1 MTKLLFIFGN
11 YKMFPHLNLRKYG
24 ITLLIAFITSLSAFA
39 QQIEIRGKILEE
51 SSKSSV
57 IGATIRLKGKSGG
70 TVSDANGDFNLNIK
84 TLPVTLLISNLGY
97 KNQEIDVYEAEPV
110 IIYLAEGRNRLN
122 EVIVTGLA
130 TGLKRSNLANAITS
144 ISNDELTG
152 TTPPQTVDQAL
163 YGKIPGASIRSNSG
177 APGGGTAI
185 LLRGLSTLQGNSQ
198 PLYIIDGVYLNNN
211 SLPTGKST
219 LTAAGT
225 SREDDVSNRLADIN
239 PDDIEK
245 IEVLK
250 GASASAIY
258 GTRANAGVIII
269 TTKKGKSGKTKISFG
284 QDIGFAT
291 IGKYIGS
298 ASWDAAKIKQAFPAS
313 IQARELQSLAAAN
326 GKVYDF
332 EKILYGETPLLR
344 NTNLTVSG
352 GNDKTTFYV
361 SGSLVD
367 EEGII
372 KNTGFDRL
380 SLRLNLDHKF
390 NKWIDFSV
398 NSNYLNSNTDRGF
411 TGNENN
417 SGATLGYIAAFL
429 PNYYNP
435 YPVNGIYPSN
445 PYSEGE
451 NPLELRD
458 KAINNAKINR
468 FIQSGIVNFKFI
480 QKENTTLKLSLQGG
494 VDFLSQN
501 SKEYYPDYLQSQSNL
516 ANPGDL
522 LLGTT
527 QQINTNF
534 QGFLIYGQKAN
545 KFQFTTQ
552 VGAIGLETQSNSLFD
567 RGQGLVAGQ
576 QSIGQARVQSVI
588 TQNTQKVQDF
598 GTVGQEE
605 INFNDQI
612 IGTAGL
618 RFDKSTLNGDANKF
632 YAFPKASL
640 AINLTKFDFWKISTI
655 SEFKLR
661 TAYGET
667 GGLPPY
673 GSIYSS
679 LTPVIVGGNL
689 GSVVSTTVGNP
700 NIKPERAGELEFGT
714 DIGLFNNRL
723 VFEGTY
729 YVKNVSDLIQDLTL
743 AQSTGLGTEK
753 VNAASLSNKGIELS
767 LSGTPISG
775 RDFTWNSRIQF
786 AKNTSKITKLDV
798 PSYTTGVYGV
808 TFGTY
813 LIKEGYSP
821 TTIVGKPLTA
831 SGNYTVYGNSQPDF
845 QTSWFNDFSFLNGF
859 DLSALWDWKK
869 GGKVLNLTLYNTDAG
884 ETTADWNENHTVR
897 ENDLGTT
904 AAQYVQ
910 DASYLRLR
918 EVGLNYTIP
927 KKSLQYTFAKTIE
940 RIRVGVS
947 ATNLITITPYKGYD
961 PEVSSFGSESAI
973 NSGTDLFQYPSSKR
987 ILFNLKIDL

>member
-1 MTKLLFIFGN
+1 MAKLPFIFGSN
-11 YKMFPHLNLRKYG
+11 KLVPKNFLRRFG
-24 ITLLIAFITSLSAFA
+24 AFFLFAVLLINSAFA
-39 QQIEIRGKILEE
+39 QQIEIRGRILEE
-51 SSKSSV
+51 GTKASV
-57 IGATIRLKGKSGG
+57 IGATIKLKERQGG
-70 TVSDANGDFNLNIK
+70 TVSDANGDFRLNVK
-84 TLPVTLLISNLGY
+84 SLPVTLFVTNLGFR
-97 KNQEIDVYEAEPV
+97 NQEIDVYEAEP
-110 IIYLAEGRNRLN
+110 ITIYLTEGQSRLN
-122 EVIVTGLA
+122 EVVVTGLA
-130 TGLKRSNLANAITS
+130 SGLKRSNLANAIST
-144 ISNDELTG
+144 ISKDELTG
-152 TTPPQTVDQAL
+152 ITPPQTVDQAL
-163 YGKIPGASIRSNSG
+163 YGKIAGASIRANSG

-211 SLPTGKST
+211 SLATGRSI

-245 IEVLK
+245 VEVLK

-291 IGKYIGS
+291 LQKYIGS
-298 ASWDAAKIKQAFPAS
+298 ASWDQAKIKSTYPAS
-313 IQARELQSLAAAN
+313 QQASELQRYAAAN
-326 GKVYDF
+326 GKIYEF
-332 EKILYGETPLLR
+332 EKILYGETPLLT
-344 NTNLTVSG
+344 NTNLMVSG

-361 SGSLVD
+361 SGAYTN
-367 EEGII
+367 EGGII
-372 KNTGFDRL
+372 KNTGFERL
-380 SLRLNLDHKF
+380 SLRVNLDHKF
-390 NKWIDFSV
+390 NKWIDFSA
-398 NSNYLNSNTDRGF
+398 NSNYLNSNSDRGF

-429 PNYYNP
+429 PSYYNP
-435 YPVNGIYPSN
+435 YPVNGVYPDN

-451 NPLELRD
+451 NPLALRD
-458 KAINNAKINR
+458 KAINNVKINR
-468 FIQSGIVNFKFI
+468 FIQSGIANFKFI
-480 QKENTTLKLSLQGG
+480 QKKNTTLKLSLQGG
-494 VDFLSQN
+494 VDYLNQA
-501 SKEYYPDYLQSQSNL
+501 SKVYFPDDLQSQQNL

-522 LLGTT
+522 ILGTT
-527 QQINTNF
+527 EQINTNY

-552 VGAIGLETQSNSLFD
+552 LGAVGLQSKSSSIFV

-576 QSIGQARVQSVI
+576 QSIAQARVQSVSS
-588 TQNTQKVQDF
+588 QNTQLVKDF

-605 INFNDQI
+605 VNFNDQI
-612 IGTAGL
+612 IGTVGL

-640 AINLTKFDFWKISTI
+640 AVNLTKFDFWKAGLISQ
-655 SEFKLR
+655 FKLR

-679 LTPVIVGGNL
+679 LTPVVVGGNL
-689 GSVVSTTVGNP
+689 GSVISSTVGNP
-700 NIKPERAGELEFGT
+700 DIKPERAGELEFGT
-714 DIGLFNNRL
+714 DIGLFNDRL

-729 YVKNVSDLIQDLTL
+729 YVKNVSDLIQNLTL
-743 AQSTGLGTEK
+743 ASSTGLGIQK
-753 VNAASLSNKGIELS
+753 VNAASLRNQGIELS
-767 LSGTPISG
+767 LSATPILSKN
-775 RDFTWNSRIQF
+775 FTWNTRILF
-786 AKNTSKITKLDV
+786 NKNISKITKLDV

-821 TTIVGKPLTA
+821 TTIVGKPLTV
-831 SGNYTVYGNSQPDF
+831 SGDYTVYGNSQPDF
-845 QTSWFNDFSFLNGF
+845 QTSWFNEFVFLKGF
-859 DLSALWDWKK
+859 NLSALWDWKK

-897 ENDLGTT
+897 ENDLGKT

-918 EVGLNYTIP
+918 EIGLNYTIP
-927 KKSLQYTFAKTIE
+927 RKILLGTFAKTVE
-940 RIRVGVS
+940 RIRIGIS
-947 ATNLITITPYKGYD
+947 ATNLLTFTPYKGYD

>member
-1 MTKLLFIFGN
+1 MTKLPLISGSYKLAPTYFVRRFRITFLFAV
-11 YKMFPHLNLRKYG
+11 
-24 ITLLIAFITSLSAFA
+24 ITISSAFA
-39 QQIEIRGKILEE
+39 QQIEVKGKIFEE
-51 SSKSSV
+51 NSKNSV
-57 IGATIRLKGKSGG
+57 IGATIRLKGQKVG
-70 TVSDANGDFNLNIK
+70 TASDANGTFHINVK
-84 TLPVTLLISNLGY
+84 SLPATLLVSAIGY
-97 KNQEIDVYEAEPV
+97 KNQEIDVYEAEQV
-110 IIYLAEGRNRLN
+110 TIYLAESDNKLN
-122 EVIVTGLA
+122 EVVVTGLA
-130 TGLKRSNLANAITS
+130 SGLKRSNLANAVTS
-144 ISNDELTG
+144 ISGAELIG
-152 TTPPQTVDQAL
+152 TTPPQTVDEAL
-163 YGKIPGASIRSNSG
+163 YGKIPGATIRSNSG

-198 PLYIIDGVYLNNN
+198 PLYIIDGVYANNN
-211 SLPTGKST
+211 SLATGKST

-225 SREDDVSNRLADIN
+225 SREDDVSNRIADIN

-269 TTKKGKSGKTKISFG
+269 TTKKGKSGKTKISFS
-284 QDIGFAT
+284 QDLGFAT

-298 ASWDAAKIKQAFPAS
+298 ASWDAAKIAQAYPAS
-313 IQARELQSLAAAN
+313 VQTRELQSLAAAN

-344 NTNLTVSG
+344 HTNLTVSG
-352 GNDKTTFYV
+352 GNDKTTFYL

-367 EEGII
+367 EGGII

-380 SLRLNLDHKF
+380 SLRLNVDHKL

-398 NSNYLNSNTDRGF
+398 NSNYLNSSSDRGF
-411 TGNENN
+411 TGNENA
-417 SGATLGYIAAFL
+417 SGATLGYIIAFL
-429 PNYYNP
+429 PSYYNP
-435 YPVNGIYPSN
+435 YPVNGVYPTN

-458 KAINNAKINR
+458 KAINNVKINR
-468 FIQSGIVNFKFI
+468 FIESGIINFKFI
-480 QKENTTLKLSLQGG
+480 QKEKTTLKLSLQGG
-494 VDFLSQN
+494 VDYLSQN
-501 SKEYYPDYLQSQSNL
+501 SKEYYPDYLQSESNL

-522 LLGTT
+522 ILGTT
-527 QQINTNF
+527 QQTNTNF
-534 QGFLIYGQKAN
+534 QGSLIYGQKAN

-552 VGAIGLETQSNSLFD
+552 LGAVALETQSNSLFV
-567 RGQGLVAGQ
+567 RGQGLVSGQ
-576 QSIGQARVQSVI
+576 QSIGQARVQSVT

-618 RFDKSTLNGDANKF
+618 RLDKSTLNGDANKF
-632 YAFPKASL
+632 YAFPKASIAVNL
-640 AINLTKFDFWKISTI
+640 AKFDFWKVGSI

-729 YVKNVSDLIQDLTL
+729 YIKNVSDLIQNLTL

-767 LSGTPISG
+767 VSATPISG
-775 RDFTWNSRIQF
+775 KNFTWNTRIQF

-813 LIKEGYSP
+813 LIKQGYSP
-821 TTIVGKPLTA
+821 TTIVGLPLTS

-845 QTSWFNDFSFLNGF
+845 QTSWFNDFTFLNGF

-869 GGKVLNLTLYNTDAG
+869 GGKNINLTLYNTDAG
-884 ETTADWNENHTVR
+884 ETTADWNSNHTVR
-897 ENDLGTT
+897 DNDLGKT

-918 EVGLNYTIP
+918 EIGLNYTLP
-927 KKSLQYTFAKTIE
+927 KRILQSIFAKNVE

-973 NSGTDLFQYPSSKR
+973 NSGADLFQYPSSKR

>member
-1 MTKLLFIFGN
+1 MAKLPFLFGN
-11 YKMFPHLNLRKYG
+11 SKTFPSSHVRKSG
-24 ITLLIAFITSLSAFA
+24 ILFLFAFLTIHCALA
-39 QQIEIRGKILEE
+39 QNIEIRGKIFEE
-51 SSKSSV
+51 GSKTSV
-57 IGATIRLKGKSGG
+57 IGATIRLKGQKGG
-70 TVSDANGDFNLNIK
+70 TVSDAKGDFGLSVK

-97 KNQEIDVYEAEPV
+97 KNQEIDIYEAEP
-110 IIYLAEGRNRLN
+110 ITIYLAEGQSRLN

-130 TGLKRSNLANAITS
+130 SGLKRSNLANAITS
-144 ISNDELTG
+144 ISSDELTG
-152 TTPPQTVDQAL
+152 IAPPQTVDQAL

-177 APGGGTAI
+177 APGGGNAV

-211 SLPTGKST
+211 SIATGKST

-225 SREDDVSNRLADIN
+225 SREDDVSNRIADIN

-284 QDIGFAT
+284 QDLGFAT
-291 IGKYIGS
+291 ISKYIGS
-298 ASWDAAKIKQAFPAS
+298 ASWDAAKIAQAFPTS
-313 IQARELQSLAAAN
+313 VQARELQSLAAAN

-344 NTNLTVSG
+344 HTNLTVSG

-367 EEGII
+367 EGGII

-380 SLRLNLDHKF
+380 SLRFNLDHKF
-390 NKWIDFSV
+390 NKWIDFSL

-435 YPVNGIYPSN
+435 YPVNGVYPTN
-445 PYSEGE
+445 PYSEGQ

-458 KAINNAKINR
+458 KAINNVKINR
-468 FIQSGIVNFKFI
+468 FIESGIVNFKFI
-480 QKENTTLKLSLQGG
+480 QKGNTTLKLSLQGG
-494 VDFLSQN
+494 VDYLNQN
-501 SKEYYPDYLQSQSNL
+501 SKEYYPDYLQSQLSS

-527 QQINTNF
+527 EQINTNF

-552 VGAIGLETQSNSLFD
+552 LGAVSLQTQSNSLFD
-567 RGQGLVAGQ
+567 RGQGLVSGQ
-576 QSIGQARVQSVI
+576 QSIGQARVQSVT
-588 TQNTQKVQDF
+588 TQNTQLVKDF

-605 INFNDQI
+605 VNFNDQI
-612 IGTAGL
+612 IGTFGL
-618 RFDKSTLNGDANKF
+618 RLDKSTLNGDANKF

-640 AINLTKFDFWKISTI
+640 AVNLTKFDFWKADLISQ
-655 SEFKLR
+655 FKLR
-661 TAYGET
+661 IAYGET

-689 GSVVSTTVGNP
+689 GSVVSTVVGNP
-700 NIKPERAGELEFGT
+700 DIKPERAGELEFGT

-723 VFEGTY
+723 VFEATY
-729 YVKNVSDLIQDLTL
+729 YSKNVSDLIQNLTL
-743 AQSTGLGTEK
+743 AQSTGLSTEK

-767 LSGTPISG
+767 LSAIPVSTKN
-775 RDFTWNSRIQF
+775 FTWNSRIQF
-786 AKNTSKITKLDV
+786 AKNISEITKLDV

-813 LIKEGYSP
+813 LIKKGYSP
-821 TTIVGKPLTA
+821 TTIVGLPLTT

-845 QTSWFNDFSFLNGF
+845 QTSWFNDFSFLKGF
-859 DLSALWDWKK
+859 DFSALWDWKK
-869 GGKVLNLTLYNTDAG
+869 GGKNLNLTLYNTDAG

-897 ENDLGTT
+897 DNDLGKT

-918 EVGLNYTIP
+918 EVALNYTIP
-927 KKSLQYTFAKTIE
+927 KKFLQYTFARTVE
-940 RIRVGVS
+940 RIRFGVS
-947 ATNLITITPYKGYD
+947 ATNLLTFTPYKGYD

>member
-1 MTKLLFIFGN
+1 MVKLLLFFRNYNKFPIHYLQKAGMTFLFGV
-11 YKMFPHLNLRKYG
+11 
-24 ITLLIAFITSLSAFA
+24 IATLSAFA
-39 QQIEIRGKILEE
+39 QQIEIKGQIFEE
-51 SSKSSV
+51 NSRTS
-57 IGATIRLKGKSGG
+57 IFGATIRLKGQKGI
-70 TVSDANGDFNLNIK
+70 TTSDAKGNFQINTK
-84 TLPVTLLISNLGY
+84 SLPATITISAIGFR
-97 KNQEIDVYEAEPV
+97 NQEIDVYESEAIEV
-110 IIYLAEGRNRLN
+110 YLATDQNRLN
-122 EVIVTGLA
+122 EVVVTGLA
-130 TGLKRSNLANAITS
+130 SGLKRSNLANAVTS
-144 ISNDELTG
+144 ISTKELTG
-152 TTPPQTVDQAL
+152 IVQPQTTDQAL
-163 YGKIPGASIRSNSG
+163 YGKIAGASLRANSG
-177 APGGGTAI
+177 APGGGTVI

-211 SLPTGKST
+211 SLATGRST

-269 TTKKGKSGKTKISFG
+269 TTKKGRSGKTKISFG

-291 IGKYIGS
+291 IQKYIGS
-298 ASWDAAKIKQAFPAS
+298 ASWDEAKIRSTYPAS
-313 IQARELQSLAAAN
+313 RVTSELERYAAAN
-326 GKVYDF
+326 GKTYDF
-332 EKILYGETPLLR
+332 EKILYGEKPLLT

-361 SGSLVD
+361 SGAYTD
-367 EEGII
+367 EGGII
-372 KNTGFDRL
+372 KNTGFERL

-398 NSNYLNSNTDRGF
+398 NSNYLNSNSDRGF

-435 YPVNGIYPSN
+435 YPVNGVYPTN

-451 NPLELRD
+451 NPLALRD
-458 KAINNAKINR
+458 KATNNVKINR
-468 FIQSGIVNFKFI
+468 LIESGIANFKFI
-480 QKENTTLKLSLQGG
+480 QKENSSLRLTLQGG
-494 VDFLSQN
+494 VDYLNQA
-501 SKEYYPDYLQSQSNL
+501 SKVYYPDDLQSQQSL
-516 ANPGDL
+516 ANPGDII
-522 LLGTT
+522 LGSTE
-527 QQINTNF
+527 QINTNY
-534 QGFLIYGQKAN
+534 QAFLIYGQKTN
-545 KFQFTTQ
+545 KFNFTTQ
-552 VGAIGLETQSNSLFD
+552 LGAVGLQTKSNSSFV

-576 QSIGQARVQSVI
+576 QSIGQARVQSVSSQD
-588 TQNTQKVQDF
+588 TQTIKDF

-605 INFNDQI
+605 VNFNDQI
-612 IGTAGL
+612 IATVGL

-632 YAFPKASL
+632 YAFPKTSL
-640 AINLTKFDFWKISTI
+640 AVNLTKFDFWKIKSI
-655 SEFKLR
+655 SQFKLR
-661 TAYGET
+661 AAYGET

-673 GSIYSS
+673 GSLYSS
-679 LTPVIVGGNL
+679 LTPVVIGGNL
-689 GSVVSTTVGNP
+689 GSVISTKVGNP
-700 NIKPERAGELEFGT
+700 NIKPERAGEFEIGT
-714 DIGLFNNRL
+714 DIGFFDNKLL
-723 VFEGTY
+723 FEGTY

-743 AQSTGLGTEK
+743 ASSTGLGIQK
-753 VNAASLSNKGIELS
+753 VNAASLRNQGIELS
-767 LSGTPISG
+767 LSATPVSTKN
-775 RDFTWNSRIQF
+775 FTWNSRILF
-786 AKNTSKITKLDV
+786 TKNTSKITKLDV

-821 TTIVGKPLTA
+821 TTIVGKPLTT
-831 SGNYTVYGNSQPDF
+831 SGDYTVFGNSQPDF
-845 QTSWFNDFSFLNGF
+845 QTSWSNEFTFLKSFTFS
-859 DLSALWDWKK
+859 SLWDWKK
-869 GGKVLNLTLYNTDAG
+869 GGKVMNLTLYNTDAG
-884 ETTADWNENHTVR
+884 ETTADWNENHTIR

-918 EVGLNYTIP
+918 EVGLSYTVP
-927 KKSLQYTFAKTIE
+927 KKIFRGTIAKSLE
-940 RIRVGVS
+940 RIRIGVS
-947 ATNLITITPYKGYD
+947 ATNLLTFTPYKGYD
-961 PEVSSFGSESAI
+961 PEVSNFGSESAI

>member
-1 MTKLLFIFGN
+1 MAKLPFLFGN
-11 YKMFPHLNLRKYG
+11 NKTFLKSYVRKSG
-24 ITLLIAFITSLSAFA
+24 ILFLFAFLTIHCALA
-39 QQIEIRGKILEE
+39 QNIEIRGRILEE
-51 SSKSSV
+51 GSKTSV
-57 IGATIRLKGKSGG
+57 IGATIRLKGQKGG
-70 TVSDANGDFNLNIK
+70 TVSDAKGDFGLSVK

-97 KNQEIDVYEAEPV
+97 KNQEIDVYEAEP
-110 IIYLAEGRNRLN
+110 ITIYLAEGQSRLN

-130 TGLKRSNLANAITS
+130 SGLKRSNLANAITS
-144 ISNDELTG
+144 ISGDELTG
-152 TTPPQTVDQAL
+152 ITPPQTVDQAL

-211 SLPTGKST
+211 SIATGKST

-225 SREDDVSNRLADIN
+225 SREDDVSNRIADIN

-284 QDIGFAT
+284 QDLGFAT
-291 IGKYIGS
+291 ISKYIGS
-298 ASWDAAKIKQAFPAS
+298 ASWDAAKIAQAFPAS
-313 IQARELQSLAAAN
+313 VQARELQSLAAAN

-344 NTNLTVSG
+344 HTNLTVSG

-367 EEGII
+367 EGGII

-390 NKWIDFSV
+390 NKWIDFSL

-435 YPVNGIYPSN
+435 YPVNGVYPTN
-445 PYSEGE
+445 PYSEGQ

-458 KAINNAKINR
+458 KAINNVKINR
-468 FIQSGIVNFKFI
+468 FIESGIVNFKFI
-480 QKENTTLKLSLQGG
+480 QKEKTTLKLSLQGG
-494 VDFLSQN
+494 VDYLNQN
-501 SKEYYPDYLQSQSNL
+501 SKEYYPDFLQSQLSS

-527 QQINTNF
+527 EQINTNF

-552 VGAIGLETQSNSLFD
+552 LGAVSLQTQSNSLFD
-567 RGQGLVAGQ
+567 RGQGLVSGQ
-576 QSIGQARVQSVI
+576 QSIGQARVQSVT
-588 TQNTQKVQDF
+588 TQNTQLVKDF

-605 INFNDQI
+605 VNFNDQI
-612 IGTAGL
+612 IGTFGL
-618 RFDKSTLNGDANKF
+618 RLDKSTLNGDANKF

-640 AINLTKFDFWKISTI
+640 AVNLTKFDFWKADLISQ
-655 SEFKLR
+655 FKLR
-661 TAYGET
+661 VAYGET

-689 GSVVSTTVGNP
+689 GSVVSTIVGNP

-723 VFEGTY
+723 IFEGTY
-729 YVKNVSDLIQDLTL
+729 YSKNVSDLIQNLTL
-743 AQSTGLGTEK
+743 AQSTGLSTEK

-767 LSGTPISG
+767 LSAIPVSTKN
-775 RDFTWNSRIQF
+775 FTWNSRIQF
-786 AKNTSKITKLDV
+786 ARNISEITKLDV

-813 LIKEGYSP
+813 LIKKGYSP
-821 TTIVGKPLTA
+821 TTIVGLPLTS

-845 QTSWFNDFSFLNGF
+845 QTSWFNDFSFLKGF
-859 DLSALWDWKK
+859 DFSALWDWKK
-869 GGKVLNLTLYNTDAG
+869 GGKNLNLTLYNTDAG

-897 ENDLGTT
+897 ENDLGKT
-904 AAQYVQ
+904 AAQYIQ

-918 EVGLNYTIP
+918 EVALNYTIP
-927 KKSLQYTFAKTIE
+927 KKVLQYTFAKTVE
-940 RIRVGVS
+940 RIRFGVS
-947 ATNLITITPYKGYD
+947 ATNLFTFTPYKGYD

>member
-1 MTKLLFIFGN
+1 MAKIPFISGNDKRFPTCLIRRFGI
-11 YKMFPHLNLRKYG
+11 FS
-24 ITLLIAFITSLSAFA
+24 IFA
-39 QQIEIRGKILEE
+39 ILTIGSVFGQQTEISGKILEQ
-51 SSKSSV
+51 SSKITV
-57 IGATIRLKGKSGG
+57 IGATIRLKGQKGG
-70 TVSDANGDFNLNIK
+70 TVSDANGDFHIDVKSLPA
-84 TLPVTLLISNLGY
+84 TLFVSAIGY
-97 KNQEIDVYEAEPV
+97 KNQEIDVYESEP
-110 IIYLAEGRNRLN
+110 ITIYLPEGDNKLN
-122 EVIVTGLA
+122 EVVITGLA
-130 TGLKRSNLANAITS
+130 SGLKRSDLANAVTS
-144 ISNDELTG
+144 ISSDELTG
-152 TTPPQTVDQAL
+152 TAPPQTVDDAL

-177 APGGGTAI
+177 APGGGTSI

-198 PLYIIDGVYLNNN
+198 PLYIIDGVYMNNN
-211 SLPTGKST
+211 SIPTGKST
-219 LTAAGT
+219 LTAAGE
-225 SREDDVSNRLADIN
+225 SNQDDVSNRLADIN

-269 TTKKGKSGKTKISFG
+269 TTKKGKSGKTKISFS
-284 QDIGFAT
+284 QDLGVAT
-291 IGKYIGS
+291 IEKYTGS
-298 ASWDAAKIKQAFPAS
+298 ASWDAAKIVQTFPVS
-313 IQARELQSLAAAN
+313 EQARELQSLAAAN

-344 NTNLTVSG
+344 HTNLSVSG
-352 GNDKTTFYV
+352 GNDKTTFYL

-367 EEGII
+367 EGGII

-390 NKWIDFSV
+390 NKWIDFSL
-398 NSNYLNSNTDRGF
+398 NSNYMNSNTDRGF

-417 SGATLGYIAAFL
+417 SGATLGYIIAFL
-429 PNYYNP
+429 PSYYNP
-435 YPVNGIYPSN
+435 YPVNGVYPAN

-458 KAINNAKINR
+458 KAINNVKVNR
-468 FIQSGIVNFKFI
+468 FIESGIVNFKFI

-494 VDFLSQN
+494 VDYLNQD
-501 SKEYYPDYLQSQSNL
+501 SKEYYPDYLQSQLSL
-516 ANPGDL
+516 PNPGDL

-527 QQINTNF
+527 EQINTNF
-534 QGFLIYGQKAN
+534 QGFLIYGQKAD

-552 VGAIGLETQSNSLFD
+552 VGAVSLQTQSNSIFD

-576 QSIGQARVQSVI
+576 QSIGQARVQSV
-588 TQNTQKVQDF
+588 TSQNTQLVEDF

-605 INFNDQI
+605 VNFNDQI

-618 RFDKSTLNGDANKF
+618 RLDKSTLNGDANKF

-640 AINLTKFDFWKISTI
+640 AVNLTKFDFWKADLISQ
-655 SEFKLR
+655 FKLR
-661 TAYGET
+661 VAYGET

-679 LTPVIVGGNL
+679 LTPVIVGGYL
-689 GSVVSTTVGNP
+689 GSVVSPSVGNP

-714 DIGLFNNRL
+714 DIGLFNDRL

-729 YVKNVSDLIQDLTL
+729 YIKNVSDLIQDLTL
-743 AQSTGLGTEK
+743 AESTGLSSEK

-767 LSGTPISG
+767 VSATPVSSKY
-775 RDFTWNSRIQF
+775 FTWNTRIQF
-786 AKNTSKITKLDV
+786 AKNISEITKLDV

-813 LIKEGYSP
+813 LIKQGYSP
-821 TTIVGKPLTA
+821 TTIVGLPLTA

-845 QTSWFNDFSFLNGF
+845 QTSWYNDFAFLNGF

-869 GGKVLNLTLYNTDAG
+869 GGKDLNLTLYNTDAG
-884 ETTADWNENHTVR
+884 ETTADWNQNHTVR
-897 ENDLGTT
+897 DNDLGTT
-904 AAQYVQ
+904 AAQYIQ

-918 EVGLNYTIP
+918 EIGLNYTIP
-927 KKSLQYTFAKTIE
+927 KKALQYTFAKTVE

-961 PEVSSFGSESAI
+961 PEVSSFGSDSAI
-973 NSGTDLFQYPSSKR
+973 NSGTDLFQYPASKR
-987 ILFNLKIDL
+987 FLFNLKIDL